1 MANGQGKGV
10 VLGYL
15 RYVLG
20 FDSLAFEEGL
30 TDAEKRLKAAQKSI
44 QRTADGFS
52 DIGKNLSKYVTLPV
66 AGAAAAVLKMGGDFE
81 SSMNKVAI
89 STQGTAAEMK
99 AMNDLALK
107 LGKDTVFGAS
117 DAADA
122 MDMLA
127 KNGLNARQILDGA
140 TTAAVNL
147 ASAAGSELA
156 PAADAITDVM
166 AQFKLTTDQL
176 PNAVNQITGAVNQSK
191 LDFTDFAQGIAQAGG
206 VAGSVGVSFQDF
218 NAVLAGTSSLF
229 ASGSDAGTSFKTFL
243 LALPGNSK
251 PAIEAIK
258 QYGLQFYDA
267 QGNLRSMAEIAEEL
281 RTKLGGLNDQAKT
294 DVMKTIFGT
303 DAMRTAIGLMDQG
316 AKGID
321 TIKEKIA
328 ETDAAAQSA
337 QRLKGFN
344 GQMEQLKGAV
354 ETLSIA
360 IAQSG
365 FLEWAT
371 QLVTAVGNIVDRL
384 SETNPAILK
393 FVSIVAGVA
402 AILGPVAVAIGGFL
416 SAVAPIAAMIG
427 TAATAAGGWAAVM
440 SALVPPVAAVAA
452 VLAAGWLAWQ
462 NWDKVGPLLS
472 EVGDAI
478 MAAIGPSAIALFDAL
493 KEAATALWNSGFVD
507 AIGAV
512 LTEIGKFASLVASVI
527 GAELP
532 GFFKA
537 FSSLVGG
544 VFKVFA
550 EGIRAWTA
558 LLSGDFSGA
567 WEHAKGAVVA
577 AVQAIG
583 GVIGGLYDAAMAGI
597 ERLVV
602 GIGQWM
608 GVKLD
613 VIWGRAKQQ
622 IQAVADKFKW
632 LWDVVVGHSYVPD
645 MVDAIGANMARL
657 DALMVDKTDKAT
669 KKTAD
674 KFREMAANVGGI
686 MDDLF
691 PKVAQLREEEAAL
704 IALQND
710 TALTGDAQKAA
721 IDKQTGRV
729 LNARDAAREETS
741 PALGNITPVTG
752 MLDDAYA
759 TLAKAGEDAAKS
771 LRAANDNAGK
781 SFVDMAN
788 TALNALSNLANA
800 IKGGG
805 ILDILSSAFNAFGA
819 IAGTGAFGKNLQTSF
834 SNFTPISGFRAN
846 GGPVSAGSTYVVG
859 ERGPELFTAKRSGY
873 VHANGSEAAGG
884 GRHVT
889 MRFDLRNAVMTQ
901 ELLAQMNSM
910 ADGAAVRGATGG
922 SAMAQAGVAR
932 RARRRI
938 PGR

>member
-1 MANGQGKGV
+1 MAQGQGRGV

-15 RYVLG
+15 RYILG
-20 FDSLAFEEGL
+20 FDSLAFQQG
-30 TDAEKRLKAAQKSI
+30 TDDADKRIKALQKSF
-44 QRTADGFS
+44 QKTADGFNE
-52 DIGKNLSKYVTLPV
+52 IGKRLTTYVSLPV

-89 STQGTAAEMK
+89 STQGTASEMK

-107 LGKDTVFGAS
+107 LGKDTVFGAT

-206 VAGSVGVSFQDF
+206 VAGSVGVSFEDF

-251 PAIEAIK
+251 PAIAAI
-258 QYGLQFYDA
+258 QEYGLSFYDA

-354 ETLSIA
+354 ETLAIT

-365 FLEWAT
+365 ILEFVT
-371 QLVTAVGNIVDRL
+371 TIVTALGNFVDKL
-384 SETNPAILK
+384 AEVSPETLK
-393 FVSIVAGVA
+393 WVTVIGGVA
-402 AILGPVAVAIGGFL
+402 AVLGPVAIGIGAVVSALGTLLPVIVLVASAIGAVVSVITAGAIPALAGLVVAL
-416 SAVAPIAAMIG
+416 SPV
-427 TAATAAGGWAAVM
+427 
-440 SALVPPVAAVAA
+440 LVPLAAVAA
-452 VLAAGWLAWQ
+452 AVGAVYLAWK
-462 NWDKVGPLLS
+462 NWD
-472 EVGDAI
+472 
-478 MAAIGPSAIALFDAL
+478 MIGPILAKLYNGVKTWLVDKLGKVWEAL
-493 KEAATALWNSGFVD
+493 KSK
-507 AIGAV
+507 IKAV
-512 LTEIGKFASLVASVI
+512 GQW
-527 GAELP
+527 
-532 GFFKA
+532 FF
-537 FSSLVGG
+537 
-544 VFKVFA
+544 
-550 EGIRAWTA
+550 E
-558 LLSGDFSGA
+558 
-567 WEHAKGAVVA
+567 
-577 AVQAIG
+577 
-583 GVIGGLYDAAMAGI
+583 LYDA
-597 ERLVV
+597 
-602 GIGQWM
+602 
-608 GVKLD
+608 
-613 VIWGRAKQQ
+613 
-622 IQAVADKFKW
+622 
-632 LWDVVVGHSYVPD
+632 VVGHSYVPD
-645 MVDAIGANMARL
+645 MVDEIGENMARL
-657 DALMVDKTDKAT
+657 DKLMVDPAQKSTQKAGD
-669 KKTAD
+669 A
-674 KFREMAANVGGI
+674 FRAMAQRVGGI
-686 MDDLF
+686 IDELY
-691 PKVAQLREEEAAL
+691 PKTAQLREEWEKL
-704 IALQND
+704 FALQND
-710 TALTGDAQKAA
+710 KSLAPGVKAA
-721 IDKQTGRV
+721 ALERQANKV
-729 LNARDAAREETS
+729 LNAQDAANEEVS
-741 PALGNITPVTG
+741 PALGNITPISGT
-752 MLDDAYA
+752 LDNAYA
-759 TLAKAGEDAAKS
+759 VVAKAGEDAAKS
-771 LRAANDNAGK
+771 LKAANDNAAN

-788 TALNALSNLANA
+788 KSLNALSNLANA

-805 ILDILSSAFNAFGA
+805 ILDILSSAFNAFGQMA
-819 IAGTGAFGKNLQTSF
+819 QSGILGKGLAGSF
-834 SNFTPISGFRAN
+834 ANFTAISGFRAN